1 MGSRDCWRTRSSNGC
16 KEIIWL
22 LDDLEFSFL
31 WYFRTIGSCVKVV
44 YSALVNLVPCIFRL
58 FTAQIHLRLK
68 CHYSGRII
76 IHGVTRSELTSLLDE
91 LKLNLS
97 HTACCMVTLGIN

>member
-1 MGSRDCWRTRSSNGC
+1 MVFQDNRILC
-16 KEIIWL
+16 KSCL
-22 LDDLEFSFL
+22 L
-31 WYFRTIGSCVKVV
+31 

-58 FTAQIHLRLK
+58 FTVQIHLRLK

-76 IHGVTRSELTSLLDE
+76 IHGIMSSELTSLLDE

-97 HTACCMVTLGIN
+97 YTACCMVTLGINYM